1 MISTCC
7 GGAFVAAA
15 LGVPGYS
22 SSMRAVWLEVPE
34 EFLAERHRLG
44 HDKFDELWDGVLHMV
59 PPASFLHVSLGTQL
73 LLALAPMAKRRGLVA
88 CGDGMGLFDPHRD
101 KSYRIADVTLAR
113 HDQVS
118 ERGLEGAE
126 LVIEVL
132 SPNDE
137 SRDKFPFYARV
148 GVREIWLVEPKTRA
162 TEVYALRGDGYE
174 PVAFAAGVATS
185 PVLGI
190 TLEIV
195 SGPTLRLRDGDELA
209 DI

>member
-1 MISTCC
+1 
-7 GGAFVAAA
+7 
-15 LGVPGYS
+15 
-22 SSMRAVWLEVPE
+22 MRAVWLEVPE